1 MCHTSQLLTLRGNS
15 SDNPSVGGAAVPSH
29 AASEEL
35 SDDDLAASPGVQLA
49 ALAFSAMPTRAALSI
64 SSRLTIVERSRLREG
79 LSRVR
84 EAAEQERL
92 DAVSA
97 LVRAVNQGVGFP
109 SPAPHDE
116 AKCPFRR
123 IEATATDE
131 IVAVLA
137 SCAGTQPLLVATAL
151 CHLGTA
157 YRGEIWGR
165 LDQRSAVR
173 PMLSQI
179 PGMSAT
185 RTAMYALELRDRIA
199 HRR

>member
-1 MCHTSQLLTLRGNS
+1 
-15 SDNPSVGGAAVPSH
+15 VPSH

-35 SDDDLAASPGVQLA
+35 SEDDFAASPGVQLA

-84 EAAEQERL
+84 DAAEQERL

-97 LVRAVNQGVGFP
+97 LVRAVNEGVGFP

-131 IVAVLA
+131 VAAVLA

-151 CHLGTA
+151 CHLGTV
-157 YRGEIWGR
+157 YRGEIWGQ
-165 LDQRSAVR
+165 LDQDQRSAVR
-173 PMLSQI
+173 MTLNQI
-179 PGMSAT
+179 PSMSAT